1 MHQAMLH
8 GSNGRLELWYV
19 IWIFIPGNESLLLV
33 IQGLKE
39 RGCAI
44 NYIHLGHKCMDM
56 HFNHDLSLSEIADEI
71 GISRQ
76 GVHDFIKRGRAVLSD
91 YEKKLGLMARFC
103 EIKKNLKNIQ
113 EDLQLIDRSELH
125 SGNLYMLEQ
134 IDKNLVNVI
143 TKI

>member
-1 MHQAMLH
+1 MVGGQEIVKGTLVSGVCRRNKIMAEDIYEISMLLDFY
-8 GSNGRLELWYV
+8 GQ
-19 IWIFIPGNESLLLV
+19 LLTDN
-33 IQGLKE
+33 Q
-39 RGCAI
+39 
-44 NYIHLGHKCMDM
+44 YMCMDM
-56 HFNHDLSLSEIADEI
+56 YYNQDLSLSEIADEI
-71 GISRQ
+71 EISRQ
-76 GVHDFIKRGRAVLSD
+76 GVHDFIKRGRAILAD

-113 EDLQLIDRSELH
+113 EDLQLIDRSDLN

>member
-1 MHQAMLH
+1 MFSMQAQKVGERHIMAEDIYEISMLLDFY
-8 GSNGRLELWYV
+8 GQ
-19 IWIFIPGNESLLLV
+19 LLTDS
-33 IQGLKE
+33 Q
-39 RGCAI
+39 
-44 NYIHLGHKCMDM
+44 YKCMDM

-134 IDKNLVNVI
+134 IDKNLVNII

>member
-1 MHQAMLH
+1 MFSMQAQKVGERHIMAEDIYEISMLLDFY
-8 GSNGRLELWYV
+8 GQ
-19 IWIFIPGNESLLLV
+19 LLTDS
-33 IQGLKE
+33 Q
-39 RGCAI
+39 
-44 NYIHLGHKCMDM
+44 YKCMDM

-134 IDKNLVNVI
+134 IDKNLVDII

>member
-1 MHQAMLH
+1 MLLDFY
-8 GSNGRLELWYV
+8 GQ
-19 IWIFIPGNESLLLV
+19 LLTDN
-33 IQGLKE
+33 Q
-39 RGCAI
+39 
-44 NYIHLGHKCMDM
+44 YMCMDM
-56 HFNHDLSLSEIADEI
+56 YYNQDLSLQEIADEI
-71 GISRQ
+71 EISRQ
-76 GVHDFIKRGRAVLSD
+76 GGHDFIKRGRAILAE

-113 EDLQLIDRSELH
+113 EDLQLIDRSDLN

>member
-1 MHQAMLH
+1 MHTFENNTLC
-8 GSNGRLELWYV
+8 
-19 IWIFIPGNESLLLV
+19 IW
-33 IQGLKE
+33 
-39 RGCAI
+39 
-44 NYIHLGHKCMDM
+44 D
-56 HFNHDLSLSEIADEI
+56 
-71 GISRQ
+71 
-76 GVHDFIKRGRAVLSD
+76 SD

-134 IDKNLVNVI
+134 IDKNLVNII

>member
-1 MHQAMLH
+1 MAEDIYEISMLLDFY
-8 GSNGRLELWYV
+8 GQ
-19 IWIFIPGNESLLLV
+19 LLTDN
-33 IQGLKE
+33 Q
-39 RGCAI
+39 
-44 NYIHLGHKCMDM
+44 YMCMDM
-56 HFNHDLSLSEIADEI
+56 YYNQDLSLSEIADEI
-71 GISRQ
+71 EISRQ
-76 GVHDFIKRGRAVLSD
+76 GVHDFIKRGRAILAD

-113 EDLQLIDRSELH
+113 EDLQLIDRSDLN